1 MKIATIIAR
10 ILLGLIFVFFGSNG
24 FLHFLPMPPPPQG
37 VTGEYLHSF
46 FASGYVYVISG
57 FQLIGG
63 LLLLIGRFVPLGL
76 TILAAI
82 IVNIWTF
89 HLLMAPEGLP
99 PAVVVTI
106 LQLFLVWSYR
116 DRFAG
121 ILKP

>member
-1 MKIATIIAR
+1 MKILTIIAR

-24 FLHFLPMPPPPQG
+24 FLHFLPMPPLPQG
-37 VTGEYLHSF
+37 VTGEYLHAF

-57 FQLIGG
+57 FQVAGG

-82 IVNIWTF
+82 IVNIWAF

-106 LQLFLVWSYR
+106 FELFLVWSYR

-121 ILKP
+121 ILRP